1 MAVEDLIL
9 YDFKKR
15 GSHSILVLAEGK
27 RPLFCGSLSPCTH
40 PPGSGCGVFLDF
52 LRNGEEGI
60 RPSE

>member
-27 RPLFCGSLSPCTH
+27 RPLFCGSLSPCIT
-40 PPGSGCGVFLDF
+40 PLDPGAEFFLIF
-52 LRNGEEGI
+52 
-60 RPSE
+60 